1 MALNIQDI
9 AFGITDWSQIEETEH
24 AGVTGKA
31 MWRTRHFGNIR
42 VRMVEYAPGYL
53 ADHWCSKVIFF
64 SALKA
69 NCTPSWKMAGHFS

>member
-9 AFGITDWSQIEETEH
+9 AFGITDWSQIEETAH

-42 VRMVEYAPGYL
+42 VRMVEYTPGYRPITG
-53 ADHWCSKVIFF
+53 AARVIFF
-64 SALKA
+64 SA
-69 NCTPSWKMAGHFS
+69 